1 MDMERLVRNN
11 KASCEA
17 AAHWVHVLEEKEH
30 GAEKTKMVM
39 KPGKHQRR
47 KKEAEIGVSFTAFLL
62 TYNRNKPVSFL
73 LFC

>member
-1 MDMERLVRNN
+1 
-11 KASCEA
+11 
-17 AAHWVHVLEEKEH
+17 
-30 GAEKTKMVM
+30 M

-73 LFC
+73 LFCQLHVNLNPDFMVFNYL